1 MSSILSVLN
10 LGTCSRSAQVPFEQ
24 ALEELEQSLE
34 ANKKAIRYYT
44 PKNPVIGVPPGTVL
58 LGDSAMEDGSMGLV
72 EEEET
77 EDEDEDEATRQ
88 MDDSSGAL
96 DDADL
101 VGELDDSGSS
111 SDSSLGGGGSPSEFV

>member
-72 EEEET
+72 EEET